1 MVLTGMI
8 ALDEDAVICDLA
20 ETYGVFDLRAL
31 PLSTVATLAFGLRE
45 NSRIKSK
52 LAGYTV
58 GLDTILTVKA
68 VDILENLRWMR
79 TEDGHKG
86 ENPPKMLLP
95 AFFIER
101 KETKTGRFKSP
112 DEFEQFRSRF
122 FR

>member
-52 LAGYTV
+52 LAGYKV
-58 GLDTILTVKA
+58 SLDTILAVKTV
-68 VDILENLRWMR
+68 DLLENLRWMR

-86 ENPPKMLLP
+86 TNPPKMLLP
-95 AFFIER
+95 EFIER

>member
-8 ALDEDAVICDLA
+8 ALDEDAVICGLA

-52 LAGYTV
+52 LAGYKV
-58 GLDTILTVKA
+58 GLDTILAVKTV
-68 VDILENLRWMR
+68 DLLENLRWMR
-79 TEDGHKG
+79 TEDSHKG

-101 KETKTGRFKSP
+101 KEIKTGRFKSP